1 MRSNSPSRGFTL
13 VELLVVIAII
23 GILIAMLL
31 PAVQAVRAAA
41 RRSACTNN
49 SRQLAIACLNYESA
63 EGEYPPGC
71 QFADP
76 DELSSFDSP
85 PIIPNW
91 DIRASTPYQNNF
103 VGWGYFLLPF
113 IEQENIF
120 EAIPAGVSWGEDF
133 LAFDGEPVTSKVIPG
148 FICPSD
154 SAGDLNDT
162 YFTTGQEQKNAKSN
176 YIACVGLNQNFSTSN
191 NNPEATIPVQLSN
204 ENSLGSPNPDIPILA
219 WGIMRANSRTT
230 ISQVVDGTSN
240 TILIGERT
248 SLPELGSSPPQQQG
262 AIWIGGMNEANS
274 EVPVLAEGYSWGGM
288 ARHGIDSDD
297 VDVSIGFEVNGDAR
311 SRSLATS
318 EHDGGAVVALGDGST
333 HFISDNLDLFILR
346 SLSTIIGSEPTPEL

>member
-1 MRSNSPSRGFTL
+1 M
-13 VELLVVIAII
+13 
-23 GILIAMLL
+23 
-31 PAVQAVRAAA
+31 
-41 RRSACTNN
+41 
-49 SRQLAIACLNYESA
+49 
-63 EGEYPPGC
+63 
-71 QFADP
+71 
-76 DELSSFDSP
+76 
-85 PIIPNW
+85 
-91 DIRASTPYQNNF
+91 
-103 VGWGYFLLPF
+103 
-113 IEQENIF
+113 
-120 EAIPAGVSWGEDF
+120 
-133 LAFDGEPVTSKVIPG
+133 AFDGEPVTSKVIPG

-176 YIACVGLNQNFSTSN
+176 YIACVGLNQNSFFSN
-191 NNPEATIPVQLSN
+191 NNPERTIPAQLLN
-204 ENSLGSPNPDIPILA
+204 ESSLGSPNPDIAISA

-274 EVPVLAEGYSWGGM
+274 AVPVLAEGYSWGGM
-288 ARHGIDSDD
+288 ARHGIFENEDL
-297 VDVSIGFEVNGDAR
+297 SIGFEVNGDAR
-311 SRSLATS
+311 SRSVATS

-333 HFISDNLDLFILR
+333 HFLSDNLDLFILR